1 MSTGTVPVSNK
12 ADMLKTQVE
21 GAKAKVDL
29 SKATW
34 LDSQLVEELR
44 SAIRDRA
51 KIKRKE
57 DDIETEKRD
66 VIARVQVLL
75 DSLGLDSALDPRTGS
90 VTAYTQQRSTLNQP
104 KLKDELL
111 KAGLPAEMIVRCF
124 SKATTYSESSGLKF
138 TPV

>member
-51 KIKRKE
+51 KLKRKE